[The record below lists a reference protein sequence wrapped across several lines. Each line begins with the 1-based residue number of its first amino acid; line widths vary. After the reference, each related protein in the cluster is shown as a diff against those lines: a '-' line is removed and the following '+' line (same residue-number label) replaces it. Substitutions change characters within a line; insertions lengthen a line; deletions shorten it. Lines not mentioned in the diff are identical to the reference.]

1 MQKCWEFWN
10 VVCRKWDLFWSL
22 SRLNLCDKN
31 ITELRKLFQW
41 HIRYLKRDYHQF
53 AGMWF
58 RFDHPWHKALKSHRN
73 KVSAICEVGKRICSL
88 GYNHNEFVAIYLVAH
103 MTIEERGGKGAA
115 PPSTTTTTILCNKF
129 FLDVKSK
136 NIKFVHVSNM
146 RDFSLFIEQDIR
158 DKK

>member
-58 RFDHPWHKALKSHRN
+58 RFDHPWHKALKSHGN

-115 PPSTTTTTILCNKF
+115 PPPPPPPPFCATNF
-129 FLDVKSK
+129 FW
-136 NIKFVHVSNM
+136 M
-146 RDFSLFIEQDIR
+146 
-158 DKK
+158 